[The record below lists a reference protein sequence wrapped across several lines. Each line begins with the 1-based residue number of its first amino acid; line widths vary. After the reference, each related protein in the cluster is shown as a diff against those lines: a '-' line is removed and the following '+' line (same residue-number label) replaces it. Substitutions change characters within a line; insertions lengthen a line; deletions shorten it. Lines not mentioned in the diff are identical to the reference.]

1 VIGWIAVVVGAFRLA
16 RSGLRASTTVLP
28 QVVACDLDGTLLRSD
43 GSASARSRRAL
54 AACEAA
60 GALVVL
66 CTARPVRWVRPLAAG
81 ICERSLAI
89 CDNGAVIWDMAADRL
104 VAETTLS
111 SASALEVVAALD
123 RAFPGGAWAV
133 ERTGG
138 FGHEPMY
145 TPRWPVPPGTVVAEV
160 TVLLERPPIKLLFSH
175 RQFAADE
182 MLGRARAEVGGH
194 AELTHS
200 NSADGLLEISASGI
214 NKASTLAR
222 LCAERG
228 VAAADV
234 IAFGDMPNDLPMLE
248 WAGRPVA
255 VANAHADVLAAVAE
269 VTASND
275 EDGVAIVLERACAFA
290 AR

>member
-1 VIGWIAVVVGAFRLA
+1 M
-16 RSGLRASTTVLP
+16 LP
-28 QVVACDLDGTLLRSD
+28 QVVACDLDGTLVRSD
-43 GSASARSRRAL
+43 GSVSARSRLAL

-60 GALVVL
+60 GALVVI

-81 ICERSLAI
+81 ICEQALAI
-89 CDNGAVIWDMAADRL
+89 CDNGAVVWDLAADRL
-104 VAETTLS
+104 VAETTLP
-111 SASALEVVAALD
+111 SASALAVVAALD

-138 FGHEPMY
+138 FGHDPTY
-145 TPRWPVPPGTVVAEV
+145 TPRWPVPAGTVVADVEI
-160 TVLLERPPIKLLFSH
+160 LLERPPIKLMFSH
-175 RQFAADE
+175 RQFTADE
-182 MLGRARAEVGGH
+182 MLGRARAAVGTH

-222 LCAERG
+222 LCAEREIM
-228 VAAADV
+228 AADV

-255 VANAHADVLAAVAE
+255 VANAHPEVLAAVAE

-275 EDGVAIVLERACAFA
+275 EDGVAVVLERVFAGVPACPR
-290 AR
+290 ARL